1 MKYASVFARS
11 MGLVAFAA
19 LVPLTS
25 CAGSRQSSGGCHYE
39 SWQGKCRLTSV
50 RTARTIERFPTSFV
64 VLEATY
70 EPQSTEGT
78 FSPPPFKRELTAP
91 AASEADLTNHLKRYE
106 LIDCAVQQPAGDACA
121 PAMVAQIPE
130 FLAAASGPTGPVG
143 CAKIEQSGNAPV
155 PSTATLPGPFQ
166 FEAESSMS
174 TPDIEKMADDA
185 ARLIL
190 QNPKYECIA
199 VKGKTAPGEPFTLAN
214 DRAQLVRKLLEARGV
229 DHTRIT
235 VFEATAP
242 TYTANPNDDQ
252 PVASEQ
258 RRVHLA
264 VVVYDGQGGGP

>member
-1 MKYASVFARS
+1 MKNASFFARS
-11 MGLVAFAA
+11 LGVVAFVA
-19 LVPLTS
+19 LLPLTS
-25 CAGSRQSSGGCHYE
+25 CAGSRQSGGGCHYDA
-39 SWQGKCRLTSV
+39 WQGKCRLISL
-50 RTARTIERFPTSFV
+50 RTARTVERFPTSYV
-64 VLEATY
+64 VLEGTY
-70 EPQSTEGT
+70 EPQSAEGV
-78 FSPPPFKRELTAP
+78 FSPPPFRREIMAPASSEGELT
-91 AASEADLTNHLKRYE
+91 NFLKQHE
-106 LIDCAVQQPAGDACA
+106 LIECAVQKPAGDACA

-130 FLAAASGPTGPVG
+130 FLGGSVGPTGPVG

-166 FEAESSMS
+166 FEAESAMS

-190 QNPKYECIA
+190 QNPKYECVAI
-199 VKGKTAPGEPFTLAN
+199 KGKSAAGEPFTLAN

-229 DHTRIT
+229 DHTRVT
-235 VFEATAP
+235 VFEGTAP

-264 VVVYDGQGGGP
+264 VVVYGGGGP